1 MPLISFVTGLML
13 LATSTGAGAMSFLPG
28 FFAREAADANE
39 EVQQEFQTLYE
50 GVLADRVV
58 VKKTERRLYL
68 MKNDR
73 PLRSYPVSL
82 GSNPVG
88 HKMAQGDGRTPEGSY
103 VLDWRNQ
110 RSQFYKS
117 INISYPSPADR
128 LRSQRLGVDPGGLI
142 MIHGQPR
149 PNQRRELQQALSSED
164 WTQGCV
170 AVSNLA
176 IDEIWE
182 LTRDGT
188 PIEILP

>member
-1 MPLISFVTGLML
+1 MSLIPFLTGLML
-13 LATSTGAGAMSFLPG
+13 LAASTGAGAMSFLPG
-28 FFAREAADANE
+28 FFAREAADAND
-39 EVQQEFQTLYE
+39 EVQQGLQTLYE
-50 GVLADRVV
+50 GVLADKVV
-58 VKKTERRLYL
+58 VRKTERRLYL
-68 MKNDR
+68 MKDDR
-73 PLRSYPVSL
+73 PFRSYPVSL

-88 HKMAQGDGRTPEGSY
+88 HKLAQGDGRTPEGSY

-128 LRSQRLGVDPGGLI
+128 LRSQRLGVNPGGLI

-149 PNQRRELQQALSSED
+149 PNHHRELQQALSSED